1 MFLKVSSEEKGNIHQ
16 PFDGTESV
24 AILSR
29 RRTDEVDKCKN
40 YDDRQRWE
48 KRTAIRKSKYFD
60 IIRSTT
66 GIYTKTSPISNFV
79 NHLSYS
85 NERYHNRI
93 VFEHFSSLRATQARG
108 RRQKNRSWSF
118 AKDGVSYKSNLLDL

>member
-1 MFLKVSSEEKGNIHQ
+1 MFLKVSSEERGNIHQ

-40 YDDRQRWE
+40 HDDRQRWE
-48 KRTAIRKSKYFD
+48 KRTAIRKSKYSD
-60 IIRSTT
+60 ITRYYST
-66 GIYTKTSPISNFV
+66 GIYTKTFPISNFV

-85 NERYHNRI
+85 NEQSHDRI
-93 VFEHFSSLRATQARG
+93 VFEHFSSLRAT
-108 RRQKNRSWSF
+108 
-118 AKDGVSYKSNLLDL
+118 